1 MAEEYKNI
9 EISDGVI
16 KEIAIRSIEE
26 FLGDVS
32 SKVIKKIRKSLDV
45 TRNPDDSLVIE
56 FKIDVPYGESIPEY
70 VSKLTEKV
78 KHDVEMM
85 TSMKVESINVTVEN
99 VFEKEEELEEEP
111 EEIKEDEEKKE

>member
-26 FLGDVS
+26 FLGDVG

-56 FKIDVPYGESIPEY
+56 FKIDVPYGEPIPEY
-70 VSKLTEKV
+70 VSKLTEKI
-78 KHDVEMM
+78 KHDIEMM
-85 TSMKVESINVTVEN
+85 TSMRVESINVAVEN
-99 VFEKEEELEEEP
+99 VFEREEEIEEEP
-111 EEIKEDEEKKE
+111 EEGSEEKNE

>member
-1 MAEEYKNI
+1 MSEEYKNI

-45 TRNPDDSLVIE
+45 TRNPDDSLIIE
-56 FKIDVPYGESIPEY
+56 FKIDVPYGEPIPEY

-78 KHDVEMM
+78 KHDIEMM
-85 TSMKVESINVTVEN
+85 TSMNVESINVVVEN
-99 VFEKEEELEEEP
+99 VFEKEEEIEEPGGEEE
-111 EEIKEDEEKKE
+111 EKTE